1 MSLAFQV
8 FRVTNINFL
17 PTTSIHQN
25 STITNS
31 FNLLS
36 NSLKINSSSGNF
48 LIYQQNLGWSA
59 KSKIPDRPGFF
70 RHMKTK
76 LNVCRVKRSFKP
88 YKNEHNSVK
97 DTGEK
102 GKKPCDID
110 LKIAMK
116 ILFYY
121 PLSPNTKILKTFLKT
136 FPSKIKKKW
145 GKKIE
150 NRGEERKR
158 KVKSQHCC
166 VTFKHKKFCFLHV
179 PKLCKLIFCNWI
191 RRPRSVR
198 PANGFVVSFSS

>member
-8 FRVTNINFL
+8 FRVTNINSL

-25 STITNS
+25 SMITNS

-97 DTGEK
+97 DTGDQKTTQQASK
-102 GKKPCDID
+102 G
-110 LKIAMK
+110 
-116 ILFYY
+116 
-121 PLSPNTKILKTFLKT
+121 
-136 FPSKIKKKW
+136 
-145 GKKIE
+145 
-150 NRGEERKR
+150 
-158 KVKSQHCC
+158 
-166 VTFKHKKFCFLHV
+166 
-179 PKLCKLIFCNWI
+179 IFRQNLQ
-191 RRPRSVR
+191 
-198 PANGFVVSFSS
+198 GQMG

>member
-25 STITNS
+25 SMITIS

-36 NSLKINSSSGNF
+36 NSLKINSFSGNF

-59 KSKIPDRPGFF
+59 KSKIPDHPGFF
-70 RHMKTK
+70 RHIKTK

-110 LKIAMK
+110 LKIATK
-116 ILFYY
+116 LLFYY
-121 PLSPNTKILKTFLKT
+121 PLSPNTKILKTF
-136 FPSKIKKKW
+136 PSKIKKNEVRKT
-145 GKKIE
+145 KKE
-150 NRGEERKR
+150 GRREE
-158 KVKSQHCC
+158 KS
-166 VTFKHKKFCFLHV
+166 
-179 PKLCKLIFCNWI
+179 
-191 RRPRSVR
+191 
-198 PANGFVVSFSS
+198 